1 MVLGTLQTR
10 DQFNN
15 DLNNRYKQ
23 VVRQRL
29 EDICLEQGRIL
40 VKNLI
45 QNNYFLFSI
54 IKCDFFLGLFAD
66 VTFELDDGSVPAH
79 KAILTARC
87 DVMKAM
93 FSGDFRESSAKV
105 VSIFLF

>member
-1 MVLGTLQTR
+1 MVNFIFFHVQEIRQAAEFLELPQLLMVLGTLQTR

-54 IKCDFFLGLFAD
+54 IK
-66 VTFELDDGSVPAH
+66 
-79 KAILTARC
+79 
-87 DVMKAM
+87 
-93 FSGDFRESSAKV
+93 
-105 VSIFLF
+105 

>member
-29 EDICLEQGRIL
+29 EDICLEQGTVLMKYNKQNICSLIIL
-40 VKNLI
+40 KINL
-45 QNNYFLFSI
+45 
-54 IKCDFFLGLFAD
+54 K
-66 VTFELDDGSVPAH
+66 
-79 KAILTARC
+79 
-87 DVMKAM
+87 
-93 FSGDFRESSAKV
+93 
-105 VSIFLF
+105 